1 MTEQEFIDQT
11 CLAFYTES
19 VSFRKAGKLV
29 LSDID
34 EENKVAVQST
44 LRILASESLLEYTPS
59 QLVELIQAARKAYE
73 RGKEI
78 YNRTNGSNGTNLNKR
93 KN

>member
-11 CLAFYTES
+11 CLVFYTET
-19 VSFRKAGKLV
+19 VNFRRAGKLV

-59 QLVELIQAARKAYE
+59 QLVELIQTARKAYE

-78 YNRTNGSNGTNLNKR
+78 YNRTNLNKR